1 MCWSGRNRSSSTGT
15 QYHHSNSAGDLA
27 TATNTASTTTA
38 GNRGRTASADL
49 PKSKF
54 LRTPMKKTD
63 KNTINT
69 PTTPATTNAVMRT
82 NALASTPLGNTTTGT
97 RFSANV
103 GREVSRSRMPI
114 LAFGRSDSM
123 AQYTSVGHM
132 DEELLLSEASAAK
145 SEYDRQTTETTD
157 GTGGGTGTG
166 GKVGGIPRSG
176 SAESGD
182 DFGFLDYGSSNDEE
196 ERRGATVGE
205 RGSDVV

>member
-1 MCWSGRNRSSSTGT
+1 
-15 QYHHSNSAGDLA
+15 
-27 TATNTASTTTA
+27 
-38 GNRGRTASADL
+38 
-49 PKSKF
+49 
-54 LRTPMKKTD
+54 MKKTD
-63 KNTINT
+63 KNTTNT

-82 NALASTPLGNTTTGT
+82 NALASTPLGNNSTTGT
-97 RFSANV
+97 RFSASV

-157 GTGGGTGTG
+157 GNGGSGSTG
-166 GKVGGIPRSG
+166 GKVSGIPRSG

-182 DFGFLDYGSSNDEE
+182 DFGFLDYGSSDDEE

-205 RGSDVV
+205 RRSGVV